1 MKMIYSKVL
10 TLVMGGVIVNQNGFS
25 SSSKTQNSQT
35 LPQNEDTT
43 NHLTREKVIELQR
56 QQNHPDVFIVP
67 DDIEVI
73 DSQAFNKESSHQDDE
88 QSSIPNINHIIID
101 QSQSNNE
108 KLTIK
113 PQAFLGNFNKITFR
127 NTEKLKIEDQAFIK
141 FPTPDDETSL
151 PASIHTIEFQNCKST
166 PDNQG
171 IQWLKDP
178 VNIVIEDMETIP
190 NHFCSNITIDN
201 ISISRPIQSLG
212 NSCFYGCLLPKDFPI
227 FDKNKIDVNEIP
239 ESAFNSVFW
248 KDGDWT
254 FSLEGNIPD
263 TWKIIGPGAF
273 AYSSLFRSL
282 VKGSNLAEVGE
293 GAFSSMLNL
302 KYVLLSGKTYFGDR
316 ALAINRNLRSVAFG
330 EGSTFGKGIFD
341 GCCHEFIIELPEDS
355 QVDLPSFI
363 KGLTSDKSTG
373 RGPIIFCP
381 PQSYRSVS

>member
-1 MKMIYSKVL
+1 MPNDFD
-10 TLVMGGVIVNQNGFS
+10 VIASHAFD
-25 SSSKTQNSQT
+25 KAT
-35 LPQNEDTT
+35 PTT
-43 NHLTREKVIELQR
+43 NNDQALIPT
-56 QQNHPDVFIVP
+56 
-67 DDIEVI
+67 I
-73 DSQAFNKESSHQDDE
+73 DQV
-88 QSSIPNINHIIID
+88 IID
-101 QSQSNNE
+101 RTQPESE
-108 KLTIK
+108 KDGKLTIK
-113 PQAFLGNFNKITFR
+113 PQAFLGKFNKITFR

-151 PASIHTIEFQNCKST
+151 QASIHTIAFQNCKFT

-212 NSCFYGCLLPKDFPI
+212 NSCFYGCLLPKDFPL
-227 FDKNKIDVNEIP
+227 FDKKRIDVNEVP

-341 GCCHEFIIELPEDS
+341 GCCHEFIIELPEGS

-381 PQSYRSVS
+381 PQSYQRVS